1 MGWRIAARRAVCFQA
16 RLRGPNRYNFFM
28 PTQATYDDANLCL
41 RLYEL
46 RREDKLRQA
55 RAWFT
60 QNFGPATVEEM
71 MRMAPPGSQE
81 NAYMRMVASYWD
93 MAAAFVTSGVL
104 NQELFFET
112 NGECLLVWE
121 RMRNVLPALRELFKN
136 PKAFHNL
143 EKVGNA
149 FMQHVEA
156 AGPEALPAFQARIA
170 GMLKR

>member
-1 MGWRIAARRAVCFQA
+1 
-16 RLRGPNRYNFFM
+16 M

-55 RAWFT
+55 RAWFA
-60 QNFGPATVEEM
+60 QNFAPTTVEEM
-71 MRMAPPGSQE
+71 MKLAPPGSQE

-104 NQELFFET
+104 NQDLFFET
-112 NGECLLVWE
+112 NPELLFVWE
-121 RMRNVLPALRELFKN
+121 RMRQVLPALRESFQN
-136 PKAFHNL
+136 PKAFHNM

-149 FMQHVEA
+149 FMKHMEA
-156 AGPEALPAFQARIA
+156 AGPETLPAFQARVA
-170 GMLKR
+170 TMVKR